1 VEKFSPTTEP
11 FFQPLLT
18 IKGCKDDFLKSL
30 GYRVIDLL
38 NHPSKISLGQGRRSF
53 AICPKDD
60 LPPCVK
66 KRPTFAA
73 LSFCFLPQGED
84 QKRSELAYILLLE
97 KRLSQQGLYLKL
109 FNSHISKIDLTKDEP
124 IIYVNCP
131 RIPADLEAKT
141 GYRRSNH
148 NPNKKVKVFGYQA
161 MITTNVELEI
171 GLELPVGCI
180 TSPADKLDGSYLIPE
195 REKFIKEHRFLP
207 YFDIGD
213 SGFNVKKNFHH
224 IRSTHS
230 IPIIDYNKRGKKT
243 DIETLKRRGYDEK
256 GTPFAH
262 LKGYYVS
269 PMDVMRRKE
278 EYPLF
283 VKSSV

>member
-1 VEKFSPTTEP
+1 
-11 FFQPLLT
+11 L
-18 IKGCKDDFLKSL
+18 
-30 GYRVIDLL
+30 R
-38 NHPSKISLGQGRRSF
+38 KI
-53 AICPKDD
+53 IC
-60 LPPCVK
+60 LY
-66 KRPTFAA
+66 
-73 LSFCFLPQGED
+73 SHNI
-84 QKRSELAYILLLE
+84 IL
-97 KRLSQQGLYLKL
+97 
-109 FNSHISKIDLTKDEP
+109 
-124 IIYVNCP
+124 
-131 RIPADLEAKT
+131 
-141 GYRRSNH
+141 
-148 NPNKKVKVFGYQA
+148 
-161 MITTNVELEI
+161 
-171 GLELPVGCI
+171 
-180 TSPADKLDGSYLIPE
+180 
-195 REKFIKEHRFLP
+195 EHRFLP